1 MLSQTSKQQFSGMRT
16 LSQAL
21 KPELFAGHQWDGR
34 RTPQR
39 AQKSGPSALS
49 ATRTG
54 VDASHSRRKG
64 SRAVDEIGE
73 EQPAIVGPPI
83 LIRVQTD
90 FVAAGVGN
98 ETTETPEGSA
108 EE

>member
-1 MLSQTSKQQFSGMRT
+1 M
-16 LSQAL
+16 
-21 KPELFAGHQWDGR
+21 
-34 RTPQR
+34 
-39 AQKSGPSALS
+39 
-49 ATRTG
+49 
-54 VDASHSRRKG
+54 
-64 SRAVDEIGE
+64 DEIGE